1 MTASNEAD
9 TTKTIIILLILS
21 LVLSKAALMSS
32 LNEVCNTFGSEFNIV
47 FRLSSFIGSL
57 MPDFT

>member
-21 LVLSKAALMSS
+21 LVLSKAALMS
-32 LNEVCNTFGSEFNIV
+32 
-47 FRLSSFIGSL
+47 LSNCYLSNYL
-57 MPDFT
+57 LQP